1 MFIVICHKRE
11 NLDSDFSHFLAEH
24 VLEIGLPWQQ
34 LSPGDQKVHQMM
46 CNRLTI
52 KVTKFQ
58 QSRTNHFLTVAK
70 KPPGR
75 ANLPP
80 YKIGLSV
87 ML

>member
-52 KVTKFQ
+52 KVTKF
-58 QSRTNHFLTVAK
+58 
-70 KPPGR
+70 
-75 ANLPP
+75 
-80 YKIGLSV
+80 
-87 ML
+87 